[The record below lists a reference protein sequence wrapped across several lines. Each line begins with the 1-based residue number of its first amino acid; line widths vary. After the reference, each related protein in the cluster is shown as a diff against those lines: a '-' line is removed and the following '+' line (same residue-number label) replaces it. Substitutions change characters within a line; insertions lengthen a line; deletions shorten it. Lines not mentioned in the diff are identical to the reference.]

1 MERCKD
7 CGAAFQ
13 EAQLFGGLCL
23 SCLRDT
29 ISYDNGLRYLLSK
42 QYLRFFMESVDGVG
56 ARLKAPP
63 LLMSFLD
70 HEADDIQKGRTIF
83 LDRLRDYILED
94 RICAIDYAEW
104 LEGRET
110 P

>member
-7 CGAAFQ
+7 CGSTVQ
-13 EAQLFGGLCL
+13 EAYLFDGWCL
-23 SCLRDT
+23 GCLRDS

-56 ARLKAPP
+56 HRLKAPP

-70 HEADDIQKGRTIF
+70 HEADDIKTKRTVF
-83 LDRLRDYILED
+83 LDRLRDHILED
-94 RICAIDYAEW
+94 NICAVDYAEW
-104 LEGRET
+104 LEGREAS
-110 P
+110 

>member
-13 EAQLFGGLCL
+13 EEGLFGGLCL
-23 SCLRDT
+23 GCLRDT

-42 QYLRFFMESVDGVG
+42 QWLRFFMESVDGVG
-56 ARLKAPP
+56 KRLKAPP

-70 HEADDIQKGRTIF
+70 HEADDIQKGRTVF

-94 RICAIDYAEW
+94 NICAVDYADW
-104 LEGRET
+104 LEGREA